1 MQYTTTPSASAVAS
15 SSGVINN
22 TGLPGEYAEPA
33 TFAPVQVV
41 GRTESAELALA
52 DWIRCANEADTRR
65 AKAAELLVTAGR
77 LHLAWCCIM
86 GACVQQVYNAA
97 AVEGINMKSLFADGG
112 DRRSKAMKLSGGAAF
127 AFTYA
132 AGSKYLR
139 LYQGIRQRM
148 EAEGGMSPELLRQSI
163 STHVQ
168 AFLAGAWGDRD
179 SLEFFG
185 PYLSTDSL
193 RAELAELF
201 PREPKKPQT
210 VEESME
216 AQLEAIPASFQD
228 SRAKLE
234 KEWSG
239 YMDTMNIYLDRFIKV
254 STVSEREAKARHFE
268 DMARRLRAVDRSIS
282 LDF

>member
-1 MQYTTTPSASAVAS
+1 MNTEL
-15 SSGVINN
+15 

-41 GRTESAELALA
+41 GRTERAELALA
-52 DWIRCANEADTRR
+52 DWIRCANEADSHR

-77 LHLAWCCIM
+77 LHLAWSCIM

-97 AVEGINMKSLFADGG
+97 AVEGINMQSLFADGG

-127 AFTYA
+127 SFTYA
-132 AGSKYLR
+132 AGNKYRR
-139 LYQGIRQRM
+139 LYLGILARM

-163 STHVQ
+163 NTHVQ

-185 PYLSTDSL
+185 PYLCTDSL

-210 VEESME
+210 PEEAME
-216 AQLEAIPASFQD
+216 EQLANISASFQD

-254 STVSEREAKARHFE
+254 STVSEREDKARHFE